1 MLMPV
6 ELIGLWTFLALLSCG
21 AVCAYVWQRRS
32 AHTPRAPLTAYRGRG
47 EALLPLSS
55 WDYWS

>member
-6 ELIGLWTFLALLSCG
+6 ELIGLWTFLALLSCA

-32 AHTPRAPLTAYRGRG
+32 DHTPRAHLTVDKLTC
-47 EALLPLSS
+47 LLEVLRL
-55 WDYWS
+55 WVGQG